1 MERRAPSVGQM
12 IVDIQL
18 IRRAASEDPDLGPYK
33 EMIEAAEGRLASM
46 NALEL
51 VKALVAHS
59 RLTRER
65 LKI

>member
-1 MERRAPSVGQM
+1 MERQAPNVGQM

-18 IRRAASEDPDLGPYK
+18 IRRAASEDPDLAPYK
-33 EMIEAAEGRLASM
+33 RMIRAAEERLASM
-46 NALEL
+46 DALKL

-59 RLTRER
+59 RLVGER